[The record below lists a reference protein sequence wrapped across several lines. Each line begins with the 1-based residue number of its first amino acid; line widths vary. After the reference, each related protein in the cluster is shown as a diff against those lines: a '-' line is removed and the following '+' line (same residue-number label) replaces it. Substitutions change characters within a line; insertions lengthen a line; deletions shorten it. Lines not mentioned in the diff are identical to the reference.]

1 MKMVRKHILRKRL
14 HLKKKYFALFL
25 TLVCPQVL
33 RGTEGPVW
41 PDSLPERATISLY
54 LLVLLPKNMDS
65 NYSLDIKLD
74 FCPSPWH
81 KT

>member
-1 MKMVRKHILRKRL
+1 MEKAPLENKIFCV
-14 HLKKKYFALFL
+14 ALFL
-25 TLVCPQVL
+25 TLVCLQVL

-54 LLVLLPKNMDS
+54 LLVLLTQNMDS

>member
-1 MKMVRKHILRKRL
+1 MEKAPLENKIFCVV
-14 HLKKKYFALFL
+14 LFL
-25 TLVCPQVL
+25 TLVWLQVL

-65 NYSLDIKLD
+65 NY
-74 FCPSPWH
+74 
-81 KT
+81 